1 MATGDAAYI
10 KSINRRLIISKIIEA
25 GMISRADLSKI
36 TKLTRATISVQV
48 ADLLEE
54 ELIVESQQEHNS
66 VGRKPIM
73 LSINLKAGYALGIDL
88 DHKHITFTL
97 SDLGGN
103 PVRTGIIELKNSSY
117 NDILNILIAKIKQY
131 DDEYSQSRF
140 GIVGVVIGIHGTVS
154 KNEIINFIPQ
164 HKWKDK
170 NLKEDLEKELNMQIH
185 IENNANL
192 CSFAERV
199 FKHHHSENLV
209 SISMYSGI
217 GLGVL
222 INGELLKGYHGYAG
236 EMGHM
241 IIVPDGRPCNCGNS
255 GCWELYASEASIL
268 QQLREL
274 HSNQNLAYKD
284 VHTFIADQNQVTC
297 DVLDSF
303 IKYVAIGLNNIINLL
318 NPETIVLNSELLKM
332 YPDVIKKI
340 ESNLTSSISNYHQ
353 ILISDLGKQAAALG
367 ACALAIKSFLDVPD
381 IRLTIEEHNLAL

>member
-1 MATGDAAYI
+1 MAIGDAAYI

-54 ELIVESQQEHNS
+54 ELIVESHQEHSS

-73 LSINLKAGYALGIDL
+73 LSINRNAGYALGVDL
-88 DHKHITFTL
+88 DHKHVTFTL

-103 PVRTGIIELKNSSY
+103 PVSTDILELKNSNY
-117 NDILNILIAKIKQY
+117 DEILNLLIAQIKQY
-131 DDEYSQSRF
+131 NDQYSDSRF

-154 KNEIINFIPQ
+154 KDEIINFIPQ

-170 NLKEDLEKELNMQIH
+170 NLKADLEKELDMQVY

-268 QQLREL
+268 NQLKEL
-274 HSNQNLAYKD
+274 HANQHLTYQDAHKLIMNQ
-284 VHTFIADQNQVTC
+284 DQQTC

-318 NPETIVLNSELLKM
+318 NPETIVLNSELLKI
-332 YPDVIKKI
+332 YPNVINKI
-340 ESNLTSSISNYHQ
+340 ESNLTSSISDYHK
-353 ILISDLGKQAAALG
+353 ILISDLGKHAAVMG
-367 ACALAIKSFLDVPD
+367 ACALAIKSFLNVPD
-381 IRLTIEEHNLAL
+381 IRLTIEDHE